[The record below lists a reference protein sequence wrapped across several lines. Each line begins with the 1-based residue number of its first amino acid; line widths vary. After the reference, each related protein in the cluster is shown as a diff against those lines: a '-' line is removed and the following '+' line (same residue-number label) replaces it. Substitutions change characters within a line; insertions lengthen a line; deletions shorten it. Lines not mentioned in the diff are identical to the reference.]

1 MFIGRPRVFLGL
13 LVLLGATGASSAC
26 SGPEEQSRAERA
38 DVAVLS
44 YAPPSGAPG
53 YCASLA
59 GSTQLTRIP
68 TAIGTLTARP
78 RDVESK
84 LALAAAADDLRI
96 VGEQVPRNGGTA
108 ELGASIDDLLT
119 ALTDATDGPVTDSV
133 RSAISTGLDDVGRL
147 VQPVC
152 DFPA

>member
-1 MFIGRPRVFLGL
+1 VFIGRPRVFLGL

-78 RDVESK
+78 GDVESK
-84 LALAAAADDLRI
+84 LVLAAAADDLRV
-96 VGEQVPRNGGTA
+96 VGEQVPRDGGTA
-108 ELGASIDDLLT
+108 ELRTSIEALVT
-119 ALTDATDGPVTDSV
+119 ALADATGGPVTDSV